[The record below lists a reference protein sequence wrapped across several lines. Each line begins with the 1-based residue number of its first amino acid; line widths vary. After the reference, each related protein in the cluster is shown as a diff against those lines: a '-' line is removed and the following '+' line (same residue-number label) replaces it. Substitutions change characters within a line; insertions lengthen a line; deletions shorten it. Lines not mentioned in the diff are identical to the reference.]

1 MLSQVVTGACLE
13 AQIMHQP
20 VAIASLKPDGWLVHI
35 YTNLKQY
42 GGSISRWTATHSVTH
57 TSITLNMAF
66 SLGQYSMG
74 AHPVTITCRLVVH
87 WKE

>member
-13 AQIMHQP
+13 AQIMQQP
-20 VAIASLKPDGWLVHI
+20 VAIARLKPDGWLVHI

-57 TSITLNMAF
+57 TCITLHMAAF
-66 SLGQYSMG
+66 FFFFFLE
-74 AHPVTITCRLVVH
+74 L
-87 WKE
+87 

>member
-13 AQIMHQP
+13 AQIMQQP

-42 GGSISRWTATHSVTH
+42 GD
-57 TSITLNMAF
+57 
-66 SLGQYSMG
+66 QYL
-74 AHPVTITCRLVVH
+74 AEQLHIHV
-87 WKE
+87 

>member
-13 AQIMHQP
+13 AQIMQQP

-57 TSITLNMAF
+57 TCITLHMAAF
-66 SLGQYSMG
+66 FWSCGKLANCY
-74 AHPVTITCRLVVH
+74 VVDT
-87 WKE
+87 K